1 MQAFIKDLFNFK
13 GRANRAKYISTM
25 FYLLALYFVLGFL
38 ALVIVSFSSYE
49 KGAVTVVL
57 EAIMTTMFFICIASL
72 VAASLCNSIR
82 RCHDLNLPGWV
93 AFIFFLAV
101 LHQVYFSQLH
111 LHLLLLFAFHCY
123 ICSLQ
128 KEQKAQMNMEKIPY
142 KKNKPST
149 TYPTLGIHS
158 FQMNLRPLRISC

>member
-93 AFIFFLAV
+93 AFIFF
-101 LHQVYFSQLH
+101 FSSFAPG
-111 LHLLLLFAFHCY
+111 LLFPTSSPLTFIVCIPLLYLLFAKGTEGPNEY
-123 ICSLQ
+123 GEDPLQ
-128 KEQKAQMNMEKIPY
+128 KE
-142 KKNKPST
+142 
-149 TYPTLGIHS
+149 
-158 FQMNLRPLRISC
+158 